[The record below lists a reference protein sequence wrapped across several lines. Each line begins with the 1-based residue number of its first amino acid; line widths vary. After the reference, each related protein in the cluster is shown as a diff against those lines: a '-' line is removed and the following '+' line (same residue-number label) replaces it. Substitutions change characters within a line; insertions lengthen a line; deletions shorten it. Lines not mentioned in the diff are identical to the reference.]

1 MKFATIAAIGLV
13 LIAPRARADE
23 PKPKEA
29 ARDGAQ
35 GTIELKDVPREKG
48 KDKAAVDPKDAAKD
62 ASYGIGLNLGRT
74 LKKQSAEVDAETL
87 ARGLRDGLSGAKPM
101 LTDAQITEALRSFQ
115 AQVTVR
121 QQEMAK
127 VEGEKSKKDGD
138 AFLAANAKKEGVKT
152 LPSGLQYK
160 VLKAGAGK
168 SPKAADTVTVHYTG
182 TLTDGTKF
190 DSSEDRGQPAS
201 FQVNQVIP
209 GWTKAL
215 QKMKVGDRWQIVI
228 PSNLAYGER
237 PRPGGPIPPNATLI
251 FNVELLGIE

>member
-13 LIAPRARADE
+13 LIATRARADD
-23 PKPKEA
+23 PKDAP
-29 ARDGAQ
+29 Q
-35 GTIELKDVPREKG
+35 GTVELKDAKS
-48 KDKAAVDPKDAAKD
+48 KDATDPKDAARN

-74 LKKQSAEVDAETL
+74 LKKQAAEVDAELL
-87 ARGLRDGLSGAKPM
+87 ARGLKDGLAGAKPM
-101 LTDAQITEALRSFQ
+101 LTDAQITEALRAFQ
-115 AQVTVR
+115 AQVTSR
-121 QQEMAK
+121 QQELAK
-127 VEGEKSKKDGD
+127 VEGEKNKKDGE

-160 VLKAGAGK
+160 VIKAGTGK

-209 GWTKAL
+209 GWTEAL

-237 PRPGGPIPPNATLI
+237 PRPGGPIPANATLI